1 MALPAAGPPDAR
13 TPRTWRAYPGRVSGE
28 NDAPEV
34 VASVGP
40 LDAVVVLLREFLH
53 RAGALRAVAVIAGE
67 PGDEPAVVD
76 VRRLH
81 PTEVEV
87 GGRLVLLPHAIEL
100 DPSPPA
106 AMPAVR
112 QMAPF
117 EVDAEAGQIAAPPGA
132 VAHLAAAVRDLAG
145 LLGGRNVAMVQ
156 LETSDPDAPLAITA
170 RAGGT
175 DPLVLALGEEE
186 FEMDPGWPDAP
197 AGGA

>member
-40 LDAVVVLLREFLH
+40 LDAVVVLLREFRP
-53 RAGALRAVAVIAGE
+53 RAGARRAVAVIGGGRGE
-67 PGDEPAVVD
+67 DPAVVD

-117 EVDAEAGQIAAPPGA
+117 EVDAEAGPIAAPPGA
-132 VAHLAAAVRDLAG
+132 G
-145 LLGGRNVAMVQ
+145 
-156 LETSDPDAPLAITA
+156 AP
-170 RAGGT
+170 
-175 DPLVLALGEEE
+175 P
-186 FEMDPGWPDAP
+186 AP
-197 AGGA
+197 ARRGPPGPPRGRHGPAGPPP

>member
-1 MALPAAGPPDAR
+1 MPARAPSGA
-13 TPRTWRAYPGRVSGE
+13 AYPAPVSGE

-40 LDAVVVLLREFLH
+40 LDWVVVLLREFLH
-53 RAGALRAVAVIAGE
+53 RAGALRAVAVVEGE

-76 VRRLH
+76 VRRLQ

-87 GGRLVLLPHAIEL
+87 GGHVVLLPHAIEL
-100 DPSPPA
+100 DAALPA
-106 AMPAVR
+106 EPPAVR
-112 QMAPF
+112 QTAPF
-117 EVDAEAGQIAAPPGA
+117 EVDVAAAQIAAPPGA
-132 VAHLAAAVRDLAG
+132 VAHLAGAVRALAD

-156 LETSDPDAPLAITA
+156 VETNDPEAPLAITA

-197 AGGA
+197 AS

>member
-1 MALPAAGPPDAR
+1 M
-13 TPRTWRAYPGRVSGE
+13 SGE
-28 NDAPEV
+28 NDVPEI

-40 LDAVVVLLREFLH
+40 LDPVVVLLREFLH
-53 RAGALRAVAVIAGE
+53 LSGALRAVGVVEGE

-87 GGRLVLLPHAIEL
+87 GGRIVLLPHAIEL
-100 DPSPPA
+100 DVPAPAGLPS
-106 AMPAVR
+106 VR

-117 EVDAEAGQIAAPPGA
+117 EVDAEKGEIAAPPGG
-132 VAHLAAAVRDLAG
+132 VAHLAGAVRDLAG

-156 LETSDPDAPLAITA
+156 FETNRPEAPLAITA

-175 DPLVLALGEEE
+175 DPLVLALGEAE

-197 AGGA
+197 AG

>member
-1 MALPAAGPPDAR
+1 MA
-13 TPRTWRAYPGRVSGE
+13 GE
-28 NDAPEV
+28 NDVPTL

-40 LDAVVVLLREFLH
+40 LDPVVVLLREFLH
-53 RAGALRAVAVIAGE
+53 RSGALRAVAVVAGE
-67 PGDEPAVVD
+67 PGEDPAVVD

-87 GGRLVLLPHAIEL
+87 AGRVVLLPHAIEL
-100 DPSPPA
+100 DVPAPASVPS
-106 AMPAVR
+106 VR

-117 EVDAEAGQIAAPPGA
+117 EVDVDKGEIAAPPGG

-156 LETSDPDAPLAITA
+156 FETNTPDAPLAITA
-170 RAGGT
+170 RAGGA

-197 AGGA
+197 AGYT

>member
-1 MALPAAGPPDAR
+1 MPRLRDRAR
-13 TPRTWRAYPGRVSGE
+13 PILRRVSGE

-40 LDAVVVLLREFLH
+40 LDWVVVLLREFLH
-53 RAGALRAVAVIAGE
+53 RAGALRAVAVVAGE

-76 VRRLH
+76 VRRLQ

-87 GGRLVLLPHAIEL
+87 GGRVVLLPHAIAL
-100 DPSPPA
+100 DAALPA
-106 AMPAVR
+106 EPPAVR

-117 EVDAEAGQIAAPPGA
+117 EVDVAAARIAAPPGA
-132 VAHLAAAVRDLAG
+132 VAHLAAAVVALAD

-156 LETSDPDAPLAITA
+156 FETNTPDAPLGITA

-186 FEMDPGWPDAP
+186 FEMDAGWPDAP
-197 AGGA
+197 AR